1 MQLGMIGLG
10 RMGGNLVRRL
20 VRAGHQCVVYD
31 RSGTGKALA
40 GPGVTVAASLEDF
53 AKKLSKPRAAC
64 EGVVGT
70 LSKLFEKDDVII
82 DGGNS
87 YYRDDIARAAKLKPR
102 GIHFVDV

>member
-31 RSGTGKALA
+31 SRGAGKDHA
-40 GPGVTVAASLEDF
+40 GPGVTGASDLADF
-53 AKKLSKPRAAC
+53 ARKLSKPRAAWVMIPA
-64 EGVVGT
+64 GATGKVVDD
-70 LSKLFEKDDVII
+70 LSALFEKDDVII

-87 YYRDDIARAAKLKPR
+87 YYRDDIERAAKLK
-102 GIHFVDV
+102 